1 MSEGPQYVEPLLF
14 LKWSTM
20 RQGPWNEIA
29 PPSIFATLKA
39 KPIPASA
46 TRLVNV
52 RCPPTS
58 ESSGIQLPCQLAGLS
73 THIAGCMVISEMT
86 HT

>member
-1 MSEGPQYVEPLLF
+1 MSEVPQYVEPLLF

-39 KPIPASA
+39 KPMPAGVA
-46 TRLVNV
+46 RFVNV
-52 RCPPTS
+52 RFPPTS
-58 ESSGIQLPCQLAGLS
+58 DSSGIQIPCQLAGLS
-73 THIAGCMVISEMT
+73 THTAGCRVISEMT